1 MKQLLATLPKA
12 QSSRQ
17 ALFRQRKREQGWKS
31 FEVELSPEDQIKL
44 DALSKRWGVSRSE
57 AFRKAISN
65 EIENKSA

>member
-1 MKQLLATLPKA
+1 MEHRPILT
-12 QSSRQ
+12 RQ

-57 AFRKAISN
+57 AFRKALAN
-65 EIENKSA
+65 QGEEE